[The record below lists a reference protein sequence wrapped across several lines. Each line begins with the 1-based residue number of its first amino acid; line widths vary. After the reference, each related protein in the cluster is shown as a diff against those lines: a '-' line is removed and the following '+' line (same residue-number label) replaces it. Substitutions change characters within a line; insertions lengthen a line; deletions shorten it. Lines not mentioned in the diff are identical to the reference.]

1 VYSFLSNFFVCVFG
15 VKETPSEVKVS
26 CLFENLSMMKGA
38 RIAVETCM
46 KTKPEETVLVVTD
59 TKMLKIAETLAC
71 SVSSIGAKTTVVIME
86 PTRRHGDEPP
96 KPVAEAMKAADVVF
110 APTYM
115 SLSHTDARRN
125 ATKQGARIA
134 SMPSITE
141 DMMRVGGLTADYKKV
156 ASLTNKVAT
165 LLEKCSGVTISTPSG
180 TDLTMSIKGRPADR
194 DTGLFHKPGD
204 FGNLPAGE
212 VALAPV
218 EGSTRGT
225 LVIDSLVDAALGL
238 SVTQPLKVVVK
249 DGRAR
254 NLIGPDAARLKSL
267 LEAADKNANN
277 IAELGIG
284 TNPKARLIG
293 NVLEDEKVLGTVH
306 IAVGDNTSFV
316 GGHTRSNIHLDG
328 ILLQPTV
335 KIDERLLMQDGKLLV
350 K

>member
-1 VYSFLSNFFVCVFG
+1 M
-15 VKETPSEVKVS
+15 P
-26 CLFENLSMMKGA
+26 MMKGA

-46 KTKPEETVLVVTD
+46 KVKPEETVVVVTD

-71 SVSSIGAKTTVVIME
+71 SASSIGAKTTVMIME
-86 PTRRHGDEPP
+86 PTKRHGDEPP
-96 KPVAEAMKAADVVF
+96 KPVAEAMKAVDVVL

-115 SLSHTDARRN
+115 SLSHTEARRN
-125 ATKQGARIA
+125 ATKQGVRIA

-141 DMMRVGGLTADYKKV
+141 GMMSVGGLTADYRKV

-165 LLEKCSGVTISTPSG
+165 LVQKCSAVTISTPSG
-180 TDLTMSIKGRPADR
+180 TDLTMSIKERSPDR

-218 EGSTRGT
+218 EGSTNGT
-225 LVIDSLVDAALGL
+225 LVIDNLVDTALGL
-238 SVTQPLKVVVK
+238 SVTQPLKVTVK
-249 DGRAR
+249 YGRAR
-254 NLIGPDAARLKSL
+254 NLVGPDAAKLKSIL
-267 LEAADKNANN
+267 DAADKNAYN

-284 TNPKARLIG
+284 TNPKARIIG

-306 IAVGDNTSFV
+306 VAVGDNTSFV
-316 GGHTRSNIHLDG
+316 GGHTRSSIHLDG

-335 KIDERLLMQDGKLLV
+335 KIDGRLLMQNGKLRM